1 MSARVFP
8 EALPDISTIAT
19 ALADRSRAAMCA
31 ALMDGRAWTVGELA
45 AYAGLARSTAS
56 EHVGVLVGRGIAVD
70 TRQGRHR
77 YITLAGDDVA
87 RVIEELGALAR
98 NPLPTPPSLSAWTA
112 DRHLRQG
119 RTCYKHLAGRLGVE
133 LSARLEDHD
142 LIGTGWQL
150 TRSGEDLLAAWG
162 VLRAGEA
169 ERLAVPCMDST
180 ERRFHLGGP
189 LGTALTQSFFDR
201 AWITRIGRSRAVK
214 VTEAGRE
221 ALAQAGLAE
230 VLKHLDE
237 TTSNGA
243 AG

>member
-1 MSARVFP
+1 MSVRVFP
-8 EALPDISTIAT
+8 EAGPDISVIAA

-45 AYAGLARSTAS
+45 AYTGLARSTAS

-77 YITLAGDDVA
+77 YITLAGGDVA

-133 LSARLEDHD
+133 LAARLEDHD

-180 ERRFHLGGP
+180 ERRFHLAGP
-189 LGTALTQSFFDR
+189 LGAEICRTFFSR
-201 AWITRIGRSRAVK
+201 GWVERLGATRAVRL
-214 VTEAGRE
+214 TPAGR
-221 ALAQAGLAE
+221 AVLDTAGLAVVE
-230 VLKHLDE
+230 DE
-237 TTSNGA
+237 PA
-243 AG
+243 PAR

>member
-1 MSARVFP
+1 MSVRVFP
-8 EALPDISTIAT
+8 EAVPDISVIAA

-45 AYAGLARSTAS
+45 AYTGLARSTAS

-119 RTCYKHLAGRLGVE
+119 RSC
-133 LSARLEDHD
+133 
-142 LIGTGWQL
+142 
-150 TRSGEDLLAAWG
+150 
-162 VLRAGEA
+162 
-169 ERLAVPCMDST
+169 
-180 ERRFHLGGP
+180 
-189 LGTALTQSFFDR
+189 
-201 AWITRIGRSRAVK
+201 
-214 VTEAGRE
+214 
-221 ALAQAGLAE
+221 
-230 VLKHLDE
+230 
-237 TTSNGA
+237 
-243 AG
+243 